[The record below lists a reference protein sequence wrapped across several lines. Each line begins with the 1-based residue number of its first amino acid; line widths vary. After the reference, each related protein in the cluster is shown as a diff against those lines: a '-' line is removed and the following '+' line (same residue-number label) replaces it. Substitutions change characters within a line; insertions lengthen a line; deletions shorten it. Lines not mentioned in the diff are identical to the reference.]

1 LHHSIIRTFA
11 RIIELLEPALFVG
24 MALAFWTP
32 DPRRVWALALLIP
45 ILGSRWILHRRLWT
59 PTALDRVWAAF
70 LTVCALNVLAATLS
84 GDGTLP
90 LTRGW
95 VMLGR
100 PLFGMM
106 LALALVEAIRQRGD
120 ARIGIWLLVGIGGL
134 IAALAV
140 GASSWSEKS
149 ILFTPITS
157 ALPRIPRNDLTLGG
171 FNVNEIGGALTF
183 VLPILAAVSISG
195 DRRGLRGLAGGLFW
209 IGMAALVLGQSRMA
223 IFGVIA
229 GLTLVAW
236 TLIRARGWR
245 WLALGGLA
253 LLTAFELALVGGLFG
268 SDEVGISER
277 DESSWG
283 ARILIWESA
292 AAIIADH
299 PLTGAG
305 LNMFRDGRVRALYPV
320 AGYEQ
325 QVLPHAHNA
334 WLQIGTDMG
343 IVGIALMLAW
353 QGVTVWLLWRLWRVG
368 GDQARLIAVG
378 CGGGLLAHAIFGLAD
393 AIPLWDR
400 FAFLGY
406 LVTGLALGQHWLIT
420 SWQQDRAILKQDQ
433 EKALVAWQSKTSI
446 TSSDG

>member
-1 LHHSIIRTFA
+1 M
-11 RIIELLEPALFVG
+11 LEPALFVG
-24 MALAFWTP
+24 MGLAFWTP
-32 DPRRVWALALLIP
+32 DPRRVWALVIMIP
-45 ILGSRWILHRRLWT
+45 ILVSRWILYHRLWT
-59 PTALDRVWAAF
+59 PSPLNQVWAAF
-70 LTVCALNVLAATLS
+70 LAVCALNILLATIS
-84 GDGTLP
+84 GDEALP

-95 VMLGR
+95 IMLGR

-106 LALALVEAIRQRGD
+106 LALAVLEATRQHHDVRQE
-120 ARIGIWLLVGIGGL
+120 IWLLTAIGGL
-134 IAALAV
+134 IAALAI

-149 ILFTPITS
+149 VLFTPITS
-157 ALPRIPRNDLTLGG
+157 ILPRIPRNDLTLGG

-183 VLPILAAVSISG
+183 ILPFLAAVSVRADG
-195 DRRGLRGLAGGLFW
+195 LGLRWLAGGLFW
-209 IGMAALVLGQSRMA
+209 VGMAALILGQSRMA

-229 GLTLVAW
+229 GLALVAW
-236 TLIRARGWR
+236 TLIPALRWR
-245 WLALGGLA
+245 WLAIGGLA

-343 IVGIALMLAW
+343 IAGIALLVLW
-353 QGVTVWLLWRLWRVG
+353 QGVTAWVLWRIWRFG
-368 GDQARLIAVG
+368 GIQSRLIAVG

-420 SWQQDRAILKQDQ
+420 SSQQDRAILKQDR
-433 EKALVAWQSKTSI
+433 EKASTAWRSKTSI
-446 TSSDG
+446 T

>member
-1 LHHSIIRTFA
+1 MHYSVITLAGTFA
-11 RIIELLEPALFVG
+11 KTIRALEPALFVG
-24 MALAFWTP
+24 MGLAFWTP
-32 DPRRVWALALLIP
+32 DPRRVWTLALLIP
-45 ILGSRWILHRRLWT
+45 ILSARWILDRRLWT
-59 PTALDRVWAAF
+59 STPLDRVWAAF
-70 LTVCALNVLAATLS
+70 LALCAVNILVATLN
-84 GDGTLP
+84 GDGALP

-95 VMLGR
+95 IMLGR
-100 PLFGMM
+100 PLFGIM
-106 LALALVEAIRQRGD
+106 LALAIVEAIRQRGD
-120 ARIGIWLLVGIGGL
+120 VRRGMWVLMGLGGL
-134 IAALAV
+134 IAVLAI

-149 ILFTPITS
+149 VLFASIT
-157 ALPRIPRNDLTLGG
+157 AVLPRIPRNYLTLGG

-183 VLPILAAVSISG
+183 ALPFLAAVSITG
-195 DRRGLRGLAGGLFW
+195 GGRGQRWLAGGLFW
-209 IGMAALVLGQSRMA
+209 VGMVALFLGQSRMA

-236 TLIRARGWR
+236 TLIRARSWR
-245 WLALGGLA
+245 WLAVGGLA
-253 LLTAFELALVGGLFG
+253 LLTVFELALVGGLFG

-292 AAIIADH
+292 ADIIADH

-305 LNMFRDGRVRALYPV
+305 LNMFRNERVRARYPV

-343 IVGIALMLAW
+343 IAGIALLLAW
-353 QGVTVWLLWRLWRVG
+353 QGVAARLLWRLWRVG
-368 GDQARLIAVG
+368 GIQARLIAVG

-400 FAFLGY
+400 FAFVGY
-406 LVTGLALGQHWLIT
+406 LLTGLALGQNWLIT
-420 SWQQDRAILKQDQ
+420 SSRQDHAILKKDQ
-433 EKALVAWQSKTSI
+433 EKALT
-446 TSSDG
+446 G

>member
-1 LHHSIIRTFA
+1 MHYSIRTFA
-11 RIIELLEPALFVG
+11 RIIEMLEPALFVG

-32 DPRRVWALALLIP
+32 DPRRIRALALLIP
-45 ILGSRWILHRRLWT
+45 ILVSRWILHRRLWT
-59 PTALDRVWAAF
+59 PTPLNRVWAAF
-70 LTVCALNVLAATLS
+70 LTLCAINILLGTLS

-120 ARIGIWLLVGIGGL
+120 ARNGVWLLVGVGGL
-134 IAALAV
+134 IAALAI

-149 ILFTPITS
+149 VLFTPITS
-157 ALPRIPRNDLTLGG
+157 ILPRIPRNDLTLGG

-183 VLPILAAVSISG
+183 ILPFLAAVSVRADG
-195 DRRGLRGLAGGLFW
+195 RRLRWLAGGLFW
-209 IGMAALVLGQSRMA
+209 VGMAALILGQSRMA

-229 GLTLVAW
+229 GLALVAW
-236 TLIRARGWR
+236 TLISARRWR
-245 WLALGGLA
+245 WLAIGGLA

-305 LNMFRDGRVRALYPV
+305 LNMFRDGRVRVLYPV

-325 QVLPHAHNA
+325 QVLPHAHNT
-334 WLQIGTDMG
+334 WLQIGTDLG
-343 IVGIALMLAW
+343 IAGIALLLIWQSVTAW
-353 QGVTVWLLWRLWRVG
+353 VLWRIWRFG
-368 GDQARLIAVG
+368 GIPARLIAVG

-420 SWQQDRAILKQDQ
+420 SSQQDRAILKQDQ
-433 EKALVAWQSKTSI
+433 EKALTAWRSKTSI
-446 TSSDG
+446 TSFDG